1 MIFIHDSLKLVFI
14 ILKLVFP
21 IDYCPEYVTEYNSL
35 DVVPCNV
42 SNGLCPKERFLSS
55 EVYKCK
61 IVNFIASYFII
72 IIF

>member
-1 MIFIHDSLKLVFI
+1 MGIYHFITCFFH
-14 ILKLVFP
+14 

-42 SNGLCPKERFLSS
+42 SNGLCPKERFLSY

-72 IIF
+72 IILKKG